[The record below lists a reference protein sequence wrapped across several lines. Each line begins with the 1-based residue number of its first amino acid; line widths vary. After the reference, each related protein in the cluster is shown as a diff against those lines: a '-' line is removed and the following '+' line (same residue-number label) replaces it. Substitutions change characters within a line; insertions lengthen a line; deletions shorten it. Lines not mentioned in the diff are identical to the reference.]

1 MSEIKRPAHLE
12 EEKNPVADL
21 QNAWEKYGKLASYVL
36 LGIIIVVGGFFAYR
50 NLISEPREK
59 QASEAIFRAE
69 EYYREDSARLA
80 LNGDNIN
87 AGFLKIMSKYGGT
100 KAANL
105 AAFYAGSCY
114 LKLGDF
120 NNAVKYL
127 KDFSTSVQQL
137 QERAYGLLGDAYSEQ
152 NKKEEAAEEYKKAGT
167 YYEKDELFSPE
178 YLFRSGYLY
187 ESMGKTQNAIAMYKL
202 IKDKY
207 PASQRGAEID
217 KYLARLGVTNNN

>member
-1 MSEIKRPAHLE
+1 MSEIKHPAHLE
-12 EEKNPVADL
+12 EEKNPIAEL
-21 QNAWEKYGKLASYVL
+21 QHVWERYGKVASYVL
-36 LGIIIVVGGFFAYR
+36 VGIIIVVGGYFGYR
-50 NLISEPREK
+50 NYILEPKEK
-59 QASEAIFRAE
+59 QAVEAMFRAE
-69 EYYREDSARLA
+69 EYYRMDSTRLA

-87 AGFLKIMSKYGGT
+87 AGFVKIISRYGGT

-105 AAFYAGSCY
+105 ASFYAGSCY

-127 KDFSTSVQQL
+127 KDFSTPVKQL

-152 NKKEEAAEEYKKAGT
+152 NKKEEAAEQYKKAGT
-167 YYEKDELFSPE
+167 YYEKDDLFSPE

-187 ESMGKTQNAIAMYKL
+187 ESMGKTQEAIAMYRM

-207 PASQRGAEID
+207 PNSQRGADID
-217 KYLARLGVTNNN
+217 KYLARLGVLQ